1 MCPSGFQRSLNMN
14 VERFKIDHRF
24 RGPPRSGNGGYTCGR
39 IARHLSGDVAV
50 RLKAAP
56 PLGVELRL
64 ESSEAQARLFHGD
77 SLVAEARVTQLDLQA
92 VPCPSRGVV
101 EQAAKSYIGF
111 KDHRLPGC
119 FVCGPQ
125 RALGDGLCIFPGA
138 LDDTS
143 TVAAPWTP
151 DPSLAYDSGNVR
163 SEFLWSALDCT
174 GAFAFV
180 PFPEDTVV
188 VLGELAASVREP
200 VQAGVCCTVLGWSLG
215 AVGRKRLAG
224 TAVYGPNDRLI
235 ALARA
240 VWIEVPLSTWN

>member
-1 MCPSGFQRSLNMN
+1 MH
-14 VERFKIDHRF
+14 VELFKIDHRF

-39 IARHLSGDVAV
+39 IAKHIEGDVAV

-64 ESSEAQARLFHGD
+64 ESSETQARLLHGD
-77 SLVAEARVTQLDLQA
+77 SLVGEAKVSQLDLQA
-92 VPCPSRGVV
+92 VPCPSDDVV
-101 EQAAKSYIGF
+101 DRAARSFIGF

-125 RALGDGLCIFPGA
+125 RKLGDGLYIFPGS

-143 TVAAPWTP
+143 TVAVPWTP
-151 DPSLAYDSGNVR
+151 DSSLADESGNVR

-180 PFPEDTVV
+180 PFPDDTVV
-188 VLGELAASVREP
+188 VLGELTASVSDHVR
-200 VQAGVCCTVLGWSLG
+200 VGTRCTVLGWSLG
-215 AVGRKRLAG
+215 SDGRKRLAG
-224 TAVYGPNDRLI
+224 TAVYGPNGRLI